1 MERIAGAFAAALA
14 LAAGVAAAST
24 ETGGVIRCEVAVIGG
39 GSAGFG
45 AALAAARMGVDVVLV
60 ERGDRL
66 GGNSVRSGV
75 TCWEMGAGGTGIPF
89 DLYRRLRSVP
99 GAVGI
104 YTRGRHMSTFDPAR
118 EPYRFPGGEN
128 LIDPSRSYADTL
140 RRWLP
145 PGPHPGGIEEVRRR
159 MWHGVVFEPDAMA
172 AAMLAMLQETGRCRV
187 MLGTTFADVQGD
199 PERIHAVVLSDGRRI
214 VADAYVDSTGDGAV
228 CAAAGCAMMSGQ
240 EARSVFDERGAPEKP
255 TAKVNGVTL
264 IYRVTKA
271 PEPRVEPTP
280 SGVPTNCWWASRF
293 PPAVFNQYPN
303 GDLNVNMLPTMEGA
317 QFLQLGYGPAMEE
330 CRRRV
335 DAHWH
340 HVQTTCSEFRGFRL
354 SWIAPAPGVRESRR
368 VVGEYVLTQHDLLAG
383 VAAQKHPDIICVADH
398 SMDTHGGHTKASG
411 EVPGPYG
418 VPYRCLVPKGR
429 RNLLVACRAAS
440 FSSIAAS
447 SCRLSRTMMQ
457 LGQAAGTAAA
467 LAKDLGVD
475 LPDVPAGRLRA
486 ALRGQHV
493 QLDHPMPSDLA
504 AHLAEGG

>member
-1 MERIAGAFAAALA
+1 MAGAVVAAMG
-14 LAAGVAAAST
+14 LAAGVACAST
-24 ETGGVIRCEVAVIGG
+24 ETGGVIRCELAVIGG
-39 GSAGFG
+39 GSGGFG

-75 TCWEMGAGGTGIPF
+75 TAWEMGAGGTGIPF
-89 DLYRRLRSVP
+89 DVYRRLRAVP

-118 EPYRFPGGEN
+118 EAYRYPGGEN
-128 LIDPSRSYADTL
+128 LIDPAQHYTNTL
-140 RRWLP
+140 RRWVPEGLP
-145 PGPHPGGIEEVRRR
+145 QREIEEFRRR
-159 MWHGVVFEPDAMA
+159 MWHGVVFEPDVMA
-172 AAMLAMLQETGRCRV
+172 ATMLEMLRETGRCRV
-187 MLGTTFADVQGD
+187 MLNATFAGVQGD
-199 PERIHAVVLSDGRRI
+199 PERIHAAVLSDGRRV
-214 VADAYVDSTGDGAV
+214 VADVYVDSTGDGAV

-240 EARSVFDERGAPEKP
+240 EARSVFDEPGAPEKP

-264 IYRVTKA
+264 IYRVAKA
-271 PEPRVEPTP
+271 VEPRVDPLP
-280 SGVPTNCWWASRF
+280 AGVPTNCWWAARF
-293 PPAVFNQYPN
+293 PSAAINQYPN
-303 GDLNVNMLPTMEGA
+303 GDLNVNMLPTMDGA
-317 QFLQLGYGPAMEE
+317 EFLRRGHGDAMEE

-335 DAHWH
+335 AAHWH
-340 HVQTTCSEFRGFRL
+340 HVQTACAEFRGFTL
-354 SWIAPAPGVRESRR
+354 CWVAPAPGIRESRR

-383 VAAQKHPDIICVADH
+383 VAAQKHADIICIADH